1 MHMQQPDDA
10 TSHTETA
17 CQSNKRIAA
26 IFTDQFRLRA
36 NRNDKRV
43 SAILQRRDVM
53 DFCFMQQLPV
63 NGLCL

>member
-36 NRNDKRV
+36 SRNDKRV
-43 SAILQRRDVM
+43 PAVPRHGDVM

-63 NGLCL
+63 NGLRL